1 MHDSPSAIHLMQ
13 MAYEHAAIL
22 YDLADSAYD
31 AEEVKAFSEKLG
43 HIPVIDPNSRRGDKV
58 ELAPAQKIR

>member
-1 MHDSPSAIHLMQ
+1 MQ